1 MSGRVGLYEF
11 LSVGVV
17 TPTPMARSAGEGTR
31 LTFTSHETYDDD
43 PELGSMAMWWSESTI
58 DTRTQNETYD
68 DDPGIDGLVDLSN
81 LGTERTATP
90 NETYDDNPGLD
101 LLGVPALVLETTV
114 FTKVVG
120 ETHDD
125 DGVSLQLDA

>member
-11 LSVGVV
+11 LSVDVA
-17 TPTPMARSAGEGTR
+17 TPDAMSTAAVEGTI
-31 LTFTSHETYDDD
+31 LTHTSHETYDDD
-43 PELGSMAMWWSESTI
+43 PELGSLIWSESTI

-68 DDPGIDGLVDLSN
+68 DDTGIDGVADLAS
-81 LGTERTATP
+81 LGTDRTATP
-90 NETYDDNPGLD
+90 NETYDDNTGLE
-101 LLGVPALVLETTV
+101 LLAAPAHELETTV

-125 DGVSLQLDA
+125 DGLSLQLDA

>member
-1 MSGRVGLYEF
+1 VGLYEY
-11 LSVGVV
+11 LSVAVL
-17 TPTPMARSAGEGTR
+17 TPTDAARCAGDGTT
-31 LTFTSHETYDDD
+31 LTHASTETYDDD
-43 PELGSMAMWWSESTI
+43 PELASMSMWSESTI
-58 DTRTQNETYD
+58 DTRTQTETYD
-68 DDPGIDGLVDLSN
+68 DDPGIGGLGDLTHV
-81 LGTERTATP
+81 GTDRTATP

-101 LLGVPALVLETTV
+101 ALGVPAQQLETTV